1 MASGSGCAVWGLAPC
16 CVANVRAL
24 SVVMCP
30 SWRMAAGQGRAV
42 WGILSFGA
50 WQKAPAS
57 AGAGCQAGRGRRGPL
72 PLLAGLCFC
81 ISGWH
86 AADSLQ
92 AFRWLQEGKALPSW
106 PLFGGLWREWGP
118 PPRGAPCEAASPS
131 GLLGAHFNCLP
142 RFSYGG
148 SWKMSP
154 RDAFGSLRGVEFC
167 PMRETAVSTC
177 PPRGN
182 LVDGL
187 PRAPTWLQEQ
197 FDFSCYKIIC
207 IFRTLQV

>member
-1 MASGSGCAVWGLAPC
+1 MASWRGHARKRAQSSGVMRPGWRMASGSGCAVWGLAPC

-72 PLLAGLCFC
+72 PLLAGLCLC
-81 ISGWH
+81 ISGRH

-106 PLFGGLWREWGP
+106 PLFGGV
-118 PPRGAPCEAASPS
+118 GARMGAASTRRA
-131 GLLGAHFNCLP
+131 LGS
-142 RFSYGG
+142 RFA
-148 SWKMSP
+148 KRLARSP
-154 RDAFGSLRGVEFC
+154 L
-167 PMRETAVSTC
+167 
-177 PPRGN
+177 
-182 LVDGL
+182 
-187 PRAPTWLQEQ
+187 
-197 FDFSCYKIIC
+197 
-207 IFRTLQV
+207 